1 MFPYAATE
9 DFGLDEGDGIGMGDD
24 EEDEVDRSAPS
35 FAEHAFNF
43 NHFEEVRFPSF
54 SLCFVRFKH

>member
-1 MFPYAATE
+1 
-9 DFGLDEGDGIGMGDD
+9 MGDD

-43 NHFEEVRFPSF
+43 GNFEEVS
-54 SLCFVRFKH
+54 S